1 MTRPW
6 RIRSIDSSDVA
17 WIRQF
22 IINHWGAEKVVV
34 HGEVKYPEQLP
45 GFACTWNR
53 EVVGLV
59 TYQIRGKECE
69 IISLDSLRPQLGIG
83 SALIEVVVNVARGQG
98 CEKVWLIT
106 TNDNLLAL
114 GFYQRRG
121 FKITAVHPDALSEA
135 RKLKPSIPLIGLEGI
150 PLTDEIVLEKK
161 L

>member
-6 RIRSIDSSDVA
+6 RIRAIDPADRN

-22 IINHWGAEKVVV
+22 IIDHWGAEKVVV
-34 HGEVKYPEQLP
+34 HGDVQYPEKLP
-45 GFACTWNR
+45 GFACTWNGQ
-53 EVVGLV
+53 VVGLV
-59 TYQIRGKECE
+59 TYQIRNCECE

-83 SALIEVVVNVARGQG
+83 TALIEAVAGVARVKE
-98 CEKVWLIT
+98 CNKLWLIT

-121 FKITAVHPDALSEA
+121 FKITAVHPDAVTRA
-135 RKLKPSIPLIGLEGI
+135 RKIKPSIPLIGLEGI
-150 PLTDEIVLEKK
+150 PLTDEIVLEMK

>member
-6 RIRSIDSSDVA
+6 RIRAIDPADMS

-22 IINHWGAEKVVV
+22 IIDHWGAEKVIV
-34 HGEVKYPEQLP
+34 HGEIAYPEKLP

-59 TYQIRGKECE
+59 TFQIRGRECE
-69 IISLDSLRPQLGIG
+69 IVSLDSLRPQLGIG
-83 SALIEVVVNVARGQG
+83 SALIEAVAGIARGQQ
-98 CEKVWLIT
+98 CEKLWLIT

-121 FKITAVHPDALSEA
+121 FKIVAVHPNAVNEA

-150 PLTDEIVLEKK
+150 PLTDEIVLEMK